1 MHHHLR
7 SDPANI
13 YLFKVNNRNTRKRC
27 EVCSNLKT
35 KIPERRCWSRPG
47 VFIVIFK
54 HISHLFLVLL
64 LLTLTLNKYMLAGK
78 LPLNP
83 WTHDVHWTHIR
94 RSKDVQRTLMLCGYI
109 DALIQIKFRY
119 YFQFYQSKLTFH
131 QTMQTKVLKKHTFI
145 SSSLETLL
153 MTARY
158 HSSSSYNAQ
167 QIYVENLKWII
178 KGNLF
183 KINIDPS
190 WKSCNFFGV

>member
-1 MHHHLR
+1 
-7 SDPANI
+7 
-13 YLFKVNNRNTRKRC
+13 
-27 EVCSNLKT
+27 
-35 KIPERRCWSRPG
+35 
-47 VFIVIFK
+47 
-54 HISHLFLVLL
+54 
-64 LLTLTLNKYMLAGK
+64 
-78 LPLNP
+78 
-83 WTHDVHWTHIR
+83 
-94 RSKDVQRTLMLCGYI
+94 MLCGYI

-167 QIYVENLKWII
+167 QIYVENSKWII
-178 KGNLF
+178 KGNFF

-190 WKSCNFFGV
+190 